1 MKLRD
6 LRHKVHMTTPKVNLL
21 YTNVEE
27 RFEREQRRLAAEA
40 KKKQDADQALADE
53 QAAKVRKI
61 DRKRA

>member
-6 LRHKVHMTTPKVNLL
+6 LRHKVQMPTPKVNLH
-21 YTNVEE
+21 YTNLEE

-40 KKKQDADQALADE
+40 KKKQEADQVLADE